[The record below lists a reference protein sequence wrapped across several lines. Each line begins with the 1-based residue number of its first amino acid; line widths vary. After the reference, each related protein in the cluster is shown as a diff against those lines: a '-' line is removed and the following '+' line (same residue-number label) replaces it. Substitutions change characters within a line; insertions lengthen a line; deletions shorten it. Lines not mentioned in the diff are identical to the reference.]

1 MKLRRL
7 KAGASGSGLRRAAGI
22 GAGLALALVLGAGAS
37 PALAA
42 TAAPDGATGIW
53 TFDGEAPLQG
63 TGSKRFSI
71 EKVANPDESVKVED
85 SGLASLGKS
94 LSFTD
99 KNAAHDI
106 RVRGAVEQQ
115 KDFSVSFWVRDAD
128 DSEPTAGKRTMLLHS
143 AGQSSSILT
152 EWKDG
157 TFSSSI
163 DKADSNITLGKN
175 PARKSWQHVTLVKQT
190 TNGGSTKSIKLYLN
204 GKQLGQGSWSQNL
217 PAGAVGLVL
226 GSWGTD
232 SAQPDGTE
240 RFQGKI
246 DELRLY
252 NKALSADEAKQ
263 LYDSY
268 DQVKAELEVADAKS
282 ELQRLIDSG
291 TTLLAD
297 DDGSTEYDELS
308 AAIDKA
314 KKALENGGADAVKT
328 AKDELSQA
336 IGAVYALG
344 LAVTIDT
351 DDVARTVDDAIFG
364 INHRYAFNG
373 YGTFDSKAMKV
384 KDDFARLY
392 DEAGFGSI
400 RYPGGTI
407 SNLFN
412 WKETL
417 GEKEQRTNQIHGFYN
432 NSGQGGIAPN
442 FGISEIGTFAQ
453 EHDSE
458 IVYVYALG
466 RGDAND
472 AADLI
477 EFLNAAAGTN
487 PNGGTAWA
495 DVRRDLGHTEPFNVR
510 YFEIGNEMNQGGTD
524 GNSSQQY
531 WTAGVPGGAEKA
543 YIDGG
548 TASFTNQYAITRG
561 DWNVE
566 KSKSTGKA
574 NQEFGMRYALVERDK
589 KAADYDTFT
598 AVNVDSVKVKVAGEA
613 WERVDDITKAGAS
626 DKVYELNAKTGYFA
640 FGDGTHGM
648 IPAKGAQVT
657 VDYSV
662 NRDGFVAISQKMRD
676 TMEQINADR
685 EKAGQTAGEIHIY
698 SSYETEGF
706 VNKMHEGGHDA
717 LYDGLTIHPY
727 SGDPGNNG
735 NDEAF
740 YLQAM
745 KLGDAKREH
754 VASYVKLMQKYDP
767 KKVPVIS
774 EYGIFRSQNL
784 LLRSQTHALYIARAI
799 MDYVELGSPYIQ
811 KHCLVDWYS
820 NGADSLGPTQ
830 QAVIQAVPVQGSGDT
845 KTGEGDFTF
854 FKTPSA
860 SVFTMLNGAFGT
872 NIVSTAST
880 AMPTLSNGVA
890 QYDLMASTDT
900 DGNIYLAVVNLGLE
914 GQGAVRLTLPGVDLT
929 GRTIEVQSLSGDD
942 FTSANTPENTD
953 AVKIETSTLTAD
965 KAAPRIELAPHSFSI
980 LKVTAEKE
988 PEPQPVEHTVTF
1000 DPAYE
1005 GANATQVKVIEG
1017 QKVAEPE
1024 APTREGYEFL
1034 GWLNGTE
1041 PYDFD
1046 APVTSDLTLTASW
1059 KKTET
1064 PVTMHTVTFMNGLTV
1079 FATTELES
1087 GSTISKPQT
1096 DPVREGYTFVG
1107 WYLDGEM
1114 FDFGTA
1120 VTDDLTLVAGFKKND
1135 EPEPEPEPQP
1145 DPEPEPQPEP
1155 EPEPQP
1161 QPEQKPADQ
1170 VKPDAGNKGDLPTTG
1185 DAAAIASIVATA
1197 GSAIAYAGYRVKK
1210 RS

>member
-1 MKLRRL
+1 M
-7 KAGASGSGLRRAAGI
+7 
-22 GAGLALALVLGAGAS
+22 
-37 PALAA
+37 
-42 TAAPDGATGIW
+42 
-53 TFDGEAPLQG
+53 
-63 TGSKRFSI
+63 
-71 EKVANPDESVKVED
+71 KVED

-106 RVRGAVEQQ
+106 RVRGAIEQQ

-143 AGQSSSILT
+143 AGQASSILT
-152 EWKDG
+152 QWKDG

-268 DQVKAELEVADAKS
+268 DQVKAELEVANAKS

-291 TTLLAD
+291 TKLLAD
-297 DDGSTEYDELS
+297 DDGSTEYDEVS

-314 KKALENGGADAVKT
+314 KKALENGGADTVKT

-495 DVRRDLGHTEPFNVR
+495 DVRRDLGHAEPFNVR

-784 LLRSQTHALYIARAI
+784 LLRSQTHALFIARAI

-914 GQGAVRLTLPGVDLT
+914 GQGAVRLT
-929 GRTIEVQSLSGDD
+929 
-942 FTSANTPENTD
+942 
-953 AVKIETSTLTAD
+953 
-965 KAAPRIELAPHSFSI
+965 PRIELAPHSFSI

-1064 PVTMHTVTFMNGLTV
+1064 PVTMHTVTFMNGITV
-1079 FATTELES
+1079 FATTEVES

-1135 EPEPEPEPQP
+1135 EPEPEPQP
-1145 DPEPEPQPEP
+1145 DPEPEPQPE
-1155 EPEPQP
+1155 
-1161 QPEQKPADQ
+1161 PEQKPADQ

>member
-1 MKLRRL
+1 MNYAGKGTSSRKHALRRV
-7 KAGASGSGLRRAAGI
+7 AGL
-22 GAGLALALVLGAGAS
+22 GAGLVLAVALGLGAT

-42 TAAPDGATGIW
+42 STAPEGATGIW
-53 TFDGEAPLQG
+53 TFEGETPL
-63 TGSKRFSI
+63 TGAGSGNLNI
-71 EKVANPDESVKVED
+71 TEVANPNKTVKVED
-85 SGLASLGKS
+85 SGLQSLGKS

-99 KNAAHDI
+99 KSAAHDI
-106 RVRGAVEQQ
+106 RVRGAIEQQ

-128 DSEPTAGKRTMLLHS
+128 GSEPTAGKRTILLHS
-143 AGQSSSILT
+143 AGQQSSILT

-163 DKADSNITLGKN
+163 DKADSNIQLGKN
-175 PARKSWQHVTLVKQT
+175 PARKSWQHVTIVKQT
-190 TNGGSTKSIKLYLN
+190 TNGGSNKSIKLYLN
-204 GKQLGQGSWSQNL
+204 GKELGHGTWSQSL
-217 PAGAVGLVL
+217 PSGAVGLVL

-232 SAQPDGTE
+232 AAQPNNTE
-240 RFQGKI
+240 RFQGMM

-252 NKALSADEAKQ
+252 NKALTADEAKQ

-268 DQVKAELEVADAKS
+268 DAVKDELEIANAKA

-291 TTLLAD
+291 TKLLES
-297 DDGSTEYDELS
+297 DDGSTEYDALS

-314 KKALENGGADAVKT
+314 KDALANGGAEDIKS

-344 LAVTIDT
+344 LSVTVDT
-351 DDVARTVDDAIFG
+351 EKLTRTVDDAIFG

-373 YGTFDSKAMKV
+373 YGTFDSKTMEIKS
-384 KDDFARLY
+384 DFAELY
-392 DEAGFGSI
+392 DEANFGSI

-417 GEKEQRTNQIHGFYN
+417 GKKEDRTNQIHGFYN

-442 FGISEIGTFAQ
+442 FGIAEIGTFAQ

-510 YFEIGNEMNQGGTD
+510 YFEIGNEMNQGGED
-524 GNSSQQY
+524 GRASQQY
-531 WTAGVPGGAEKA
+531 WTAGVSGGPEKA

-598 AVNVDSVKVKVAGEA
+598 AVNVDSVKVKVAGEE
-613 WERVDDITKAGAS
+613 WRRVDDITKASAT
-626 DKVYELNAKTGYFA
+626 DKVYQLNAKTGYFT
-640 FGDGTHGM
+640 FGDNTHGA
-648 IPAKGAQVT
+648 IPAKDAQIT

-662 NRDGFVAISQKMRD
+662 NRDGFVAISKKMRD

-685 EKAGQTAGEIHIY
+685 AKAGQPEGEIHIY

-727 SGDPGNNG
+727 SGDPGNND
-735 NDEAF
+735 NNEAF

-745 KLGDAKREH
+745 KLGDKQRDH
-754 VASYVKLMQKYDP
+754 VAGYVKLMQKYDP

-774 EYGIFRSQNL
+774 EYGIFRSQNP

-845 KTGEGDFTF
+845 KTGEGEFTF

-872 NIVSTAST
+872 NIVQATSA

-890 QYDLMASTDT
+890 QYDLMASTDA
-900 DGNIYLAVVNLGLE
+900 DGNVYLAVVNLGLTE
-914 GQGAVRLTLPGVDLT
+914 KGAVKLTLPDVDLT
-929 GRTIEVQSLSGDD
+929 GRTIEIQSLSGDD
-942 FTSANTPENTD
+942 FTSANTPENPD
-953 AVKIETSTLTAD
+953 AVKIKTSTLTAD
-965 KAAPRIELAPHSFSI
+965 KAAPRIELDPHSFTI
-980 LKVTAEKE
+980 VKVLAEKQPE
-988 PEPQPVEHTVTF
+988 PEPTEHTVTF
-1000 DPAYE
+1000 DLNYE
-1005 GANATQVKVIEG
+1005 GSKVTQVKVVDG

-1024 APTREGYEFL
+1024 TPTREGYEFL
-1034 GWLNGTE
+1034 GWLKGTE
-1041 PYDFD
+1041 PYNFD
-1046 APVTSDLTLTASW
+1046 EPVTADLTLTASW
-1059 KKTET
+1059 KKIEA
-1064 PVTMHTVTFMNGLTV
+1064 PVAKHTVAFMNGSTV
-1079 FATTELES
+1079 FATAEVEN
-1087 GSTISKPQT
+1087 GSTVSKPQT
-1096 DPVREGYTFVG
+1096 DPVREGHTFEG
-1107 WYLDGEM
+1107 WYLDGELY
-1114 FDFGTA
+1114 DFSTP
-1120 VTDDLTLVAGFKKND
+1120 VTDDLTLVAGFKKNTA
-1135 EPEPEPEPQP
+1135 PEPE
-1145 DPEPEPQPEP
+1145 PEP

-1161 QPEQKPADQ
+1161 QPQPEPQPQPQQPAR
-1170 VKPDAGNKGDLPTTG
+1170 PGGLPTTG
-1185 DAAAIASIVATA
+1185 DMAAFAAIAATA
-1197 GSAIAYAGYRVKK
+1197 GSALAYAGHKLKK
-1210 RS
+1210 RR